1 MRYVR
6 DMPKHE
12 RASAN
17 FLTKLQGEVDE
28 ASGAGFSDTEGEG
41 EEFIRRDRI
50 EDLFAMNNYDAL

>member
-1 MRYVR
+1 
-6 DMPKHE
+6 MPKHE